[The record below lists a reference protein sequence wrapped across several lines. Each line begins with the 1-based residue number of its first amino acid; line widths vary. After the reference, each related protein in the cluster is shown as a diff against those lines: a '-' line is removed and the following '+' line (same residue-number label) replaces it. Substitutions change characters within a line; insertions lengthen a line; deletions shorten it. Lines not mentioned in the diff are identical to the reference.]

1 VDYVYLNYKSKF
13 EKCQTSISVLEND
26 KTRIIGELSNKN
38 QNKNQLLNELKK
50 KRDEVLDATKREIK
64 SYQDELNEYRKKK
77 TGFQLEQKTT
87 LNSIERDE
95 KELMKEMLQIDNC
108 KTIIKSY
115 IELIKNLRDKI
126 NKLEQSFSRVG
137 LFF

>member
-1 VDYVYLNYKSKF
+1 M
-13 EKCQTSISVLEND
+13 END